1 MKGPC
6 FPPISLVRKDAPRRC
21 ARGSTSDC
29 FPCIQLLAGLSS
41 NAQKETI
48 VRQVRRRG
56 SFLLS
61 KLEDFSCSRRAKE
74 REEGP
79 AYQSSQVRGS
89 WWLSPLPLLRLYL
102 ARTSFL
108 PRLSRPSYL
117 PPTKTVFTP
126 PPVTRVCMLQLLRQ
140 VGLERTRTLQGGAG
154 IIPGGHPRITCSS
167 HNSRIHWGRTDE
179 DALQPVAGTD
189 HCVPRRG

>member
-102 ARTSFL
+102 ARTLFLLKLSRPSYL

-117 PPTKTVFTP
+117 PTTQTFFHCPLPF
-126 PPVTRVCMLQLLRQ
+126 TRVCMSMLQLLR
-140 VGLERTRTLQGGAG
+140 L
-154 IIPGGHPRITCSS
+154 
-167 HNSRIHWGRTDE
+167 GR
-179 DALQPVAGTD
+179 A
-189 HCVPRRG
+189 